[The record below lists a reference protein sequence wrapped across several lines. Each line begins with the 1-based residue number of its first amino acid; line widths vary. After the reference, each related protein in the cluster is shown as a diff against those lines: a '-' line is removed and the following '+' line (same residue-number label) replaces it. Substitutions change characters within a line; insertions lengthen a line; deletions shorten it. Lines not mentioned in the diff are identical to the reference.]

1 MAEWLHEELRG
12 ETMDVHL
19 LLPGGVYTPLIAK
32 HIPDPKDLPPEMH
45 IILPERCAEIA
56 LKGMDLGLFYIP
68 THAHIADDMRP
79 RTDGVADALKALGL
93 AP

>member
-1 MAEWLHEELRG
+1 
-12 ETMDVHL
+12 
-19 LLPGGVYTPLIAK
+19 
-32 HIPDPKDLPPEMH
+32 MH